1 MLSRSRADGEIEW
14 KAWRASAI
22 SRGEES
28 HMTVNRK
35 TATSKTKSV
44 QKSAGSYVLSP
55 AKGPRTLSHKTIKA
69 AVEKVFKERLARNV

>member
-1 MLSRSRADGEIEW
+1 
-14 KAWRASAI
+14 
-22 SRGEES
+22 
-28 HMTVNRK
+28 MTVNRK